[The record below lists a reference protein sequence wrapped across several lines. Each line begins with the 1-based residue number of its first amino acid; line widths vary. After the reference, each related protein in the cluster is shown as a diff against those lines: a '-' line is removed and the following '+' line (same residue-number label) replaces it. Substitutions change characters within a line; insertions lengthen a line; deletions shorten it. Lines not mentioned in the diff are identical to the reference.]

1 MKSRWLRPKTTFL
14 PRLDNNI
21 YSVLVKTYCDPQN
34 CSVLQQIEVRCS
46 AVVEGPAVWSCGPSD
61 SAVLVLLRGRHNES
75 SLCKKSLIQH
85 SQTLMFWDCRSG
97 QPFLFRFI
105 IST

>member
-1 MKSRWLRPKTTFL
+1 MKSRWLRPKTTLL

-21 YSVLVKTYCDPQN
+21 YSVLVKKYCDPQN
-34 CSVLQQIEVRCS
+34 CSVLQQVEVRCS
-46 AVVEGPAVWSCGPSD
+46 AVVEGPSD
-61 SAVLVLLRGRHNES
+61 SAVLVLFRGRHNES